1 MASDSARSAGASG
14 LGPGTVLDGK
24 YEILKR
30 IGAGGM
36 GEVFKA
42 RHLHLDAFRC
52 IKVMKQSLLADDV
65 YRVRFLREAR
75 LATQIHHPN
84 IAVVHD
90 FFVGDGG
97 NYMVTEYI
105 DGTTVRQWSASHGPF
120 PIALASDVASQVL
133 SGLDHIH
140 RRGLLH
146 RDISPDNVMLSFEAD
161 GRLEAKIIDL
171 GIAKDVN
178 TASADRTM
186 AGVLIGNPKYMS
198 PEQLGLIGEDE
209 QIDGRTDLYSLGIV
223 LYEMLLSVPPFASET
238 PHGYIMKHLT
248 EAPTKFAEAR
258 SGVKVS
264 HRIEEVVFRSL
275 EKDRAR
281 RYKDAREFAAALE
294 PFLIAPVGTLTNE
307 DVTRLRNR
315 PSQTLSQQIPVPA
328 PLGPNDMT
336 LAEPSAAEVKER
348 AFEQSLLD
356 DVAAREIEGD
366 REAVQRLTQAHPR
379 GSRVGDAARE
389 ALARLVEREER
400 QKEED
405 EEFQRAWEDGRAAT
419 WRAFL
424 DAHPASPHAARAQEH
439 LDEASAFEKAA
450 AGTSETAIRQFL
462 TVWPDGRHNLEAEIR
477 LVDLR
482 QQVAGAAFT
491 AAKAAGT
498 YAAMRDF
505 LARFGTSAFAEE
517 ARGIALERLAFDN
530 ALTAGSSE
538 AWDAFLETW
547 SDGERTAEARTHRE
561 RARAHEESL
570 AFDAARHGGRAALQD
585 FVRLH
590 PGSVHEKEAKRLL
603 RQLAEAEDY
612 AHARSV
618 ATPAAWRLYLTSH
631 PTGTHAAE
639 ARNQLKALE
648 ERLAAT
654 EPQDF
659 SGAWESGTSQAWDHF
674 LAEHTESARLDEARL
689 CRQEAADFEL
699 SVQTNTPVMWRAFLK
714 TWPEGRHRLDAAFRL
729 RSTRER

>member
-1 MASDSARSAGASG
+1 MPSDYARPAGTSG

-52 IKVMKQSLLADDV
+52 IKVMKQALLADDV

-75 LATQIHHPN
+75 LATQVHHPN

-97 NYMVTEYI
+97 NYMVTEFI
-105 DGTTVRQWSASHGPF
+105 DGTTLRQWSATHGPF

-178 TASADRTM
+178 TAAADRTM

-209 QIDGRTDLYSLGIV
+209 QIDGRTDLYSLGVV
-223 LYEMLLSVPPFASET
+223 LYEMLLGVPPFASET

-248 EAPTKFAEAR
+248 EAPTKFAVAR
-258 SGVKVS
+258 PGVKVS

-275 EKDRAR
+275 EKNRDRR
-281 RYKDAREFAAALE
+281 FKDAREFASALE

-315 PSQTLSQQIPVPA
+315 PSQTLSQQVPLPIPT
-328 PLGPNDMT
+328 LGPEDAT
-336 LAEPSAAEVKER
+336 IAEPSPAAVKETALER
-348 AFEQSLLD
+348 TGVED
-356 DVAAREIEGD
+356 MTARE
-366 REAVQRLTQAHPR
+366 Q
-379 GSRVGDAARE
+379 
-389 ALARLVEREER
+389 R
-400 QKEED
+400 QKDED
-405 EEFQRAWEDGRAAT
+405 EEFQRAWEDGRAST
-419 WRAFL
+419 WRAFITT
-424 DAHPASPHAARAQEH
+424 HPESPHAARAQLH
-439 LDEASAFEKAA
+439 LDEAVAFEKASVA
-450 AGTSETAIRQFL
+450 ASETAVRQFL
-462 TVWPDGRHNLEAEIR
+462 TVWPDGRHNLEAEIL

-482 QQVAGAAFT
+482 QRVVDAAFT
-491 AAKAAGT
+491 AAKTAGT

-517 ARGIALERLAFDN
+517 ARRIALERLAFDN
-530 ALTAGSSE
+530 ALAAGSSE

-547 SDGERTAEARTHRE
+547 AEGERTAEARALRE
-561 RARAHEESL
+561 RAREHEEGL
-570 AFDAARHGGRAALQD
+570 AFDGARHGGRAALQD
-585 FVRLH
+585 FMRLY
-590 PGSVHEKEAKRLL
+590 PDSVHVKEAKRLL
-603 RQLAEAEDY
+603 RQLAESEDF

-618 ATPAAWRLYLTSH
+618 GTPAAWRLYLTSY
-631 PTGTHAAE
+631 PAGAHAAE
-639 ARNQLKALE
+639 ARTLLQTLE

-659 SGAWESGTSQAWDHF
+659 SAAWESGTSDAWNHF
-674 LAEHTESARLDEARL
+674 LAEHGESARIEEARL

-699 SVQTNTPVMWRAFLK
+699 AVQTNTPAMWRAFLK

-729 RSTRER
+729 RSMRER